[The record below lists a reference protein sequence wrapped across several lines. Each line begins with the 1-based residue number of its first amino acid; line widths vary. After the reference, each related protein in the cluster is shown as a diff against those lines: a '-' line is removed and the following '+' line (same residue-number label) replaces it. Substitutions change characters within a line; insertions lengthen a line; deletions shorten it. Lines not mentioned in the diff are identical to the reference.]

1 MLDRQRMN
9 RELNEARLARQDAE
23 AAQEDVEDM
32 LRELEGLRL
41 GRRWPAFSIAAF
53 EQGDGRHTAACRR
66 QIEQGDQRG
75 AE

>member
-32 LRELEGLRL
+32 LRELQRIRL
-41 GRRWPAFSIAAF
+41 GRQRADFPIADF
-53 EQGDGRHTAACRR
+53 E
-66 QIEQGDQRG
+66 
-75 AE
+75 